1 VCEDRLAV
9 CRQTDQKDF
18 KNLTPEIRAF
28 HQPLAAALKRK
39 ALWGE
44 AGSAQNRV
52 LRSGQGWRVV
62 EVLCTSGPGDLSI
75 EERYWSVAISL
86 VLSGTFSYRSAKGS
100 LLMSPGALLLGNAG
114 HTYQCSHEHGEG
126 DRCLSFQFD
135 PALFEDLAR
144 DCGVSKA
151 YFSSDR
157 LPPLRAT
164 AQLTA
169 RAVAAMQMQDSFE
182 ELALELAGAA
192 LRICQDIHPAPVA
205 STKRTETRI
214 AEVLRHLESSAVQSL
229 RLEDL
234 ARMAGLSRYHFLRAF
249 KSVTGV
255 TPHQWVLRAR
265 LRDAAHRL
273 ATSRSRVTE
282 IALDAGFTD
291 LSNFIRGFVA
301 EYGVSPRKYR
311 AGT

>member
-1 VCEDRLAV
+1 MS
-9 CRQTDQKDF
+9 
-18 KNLTPEIRAF
+18 EIRAF
-28 HQPLAAALKRK
+28 HESLAAALKRK
-39 ALWGE
+39 AVRGE
-44 AGSAQNRV
+44 PGSAQNRV
-52 LRSGQGWRVV
+52 LAGGQGWRVV
-62 EVLCTSGPGDLSI
+62 EVLCTSGPRDLSI

-100 LLMSPGALLLGNAG
+100 LLMSSGALLLGNAG

-135 PALFEDLAR
+135 PSLFEDLAR
-144 DCGVSKA
+144 DSGVSKA

-169 RAVAAMQMQDSFE
+169 RAVTAMQMQDSFE
-182 ELALELAGAA
+182 ELALEIAGTA
-192 LRICQDIHPAPVA
+192 LRICQGVHPAPLA
-205 STKRTETRI
+205 GTKRTETHI
-214 AEVLRHLESSAVQSL
+214 AEVVRHLESSAAQSL

-234 ARMAGLSRYHFLRAF
+234 ARMAGLSRYHFLRVF

-255 TPHQWVLRAR
+255 TPHQWMLRAR

-273 ATSRSRVTE
+273 ATSRSPVTE

-291 LSNFIRGFVA
+291 LSNFIRSFVA

-311 AGT
+311 AGPRCTTRANEIV

>member
-1 VCEDRLAV
+1 L
-9 CRQTDQKDF
+9 
-18 KNLTPEIRAF
+18 PSEITAL
-28 HQPLAAALKRK
+28 HEPLAAALKRK
-39 ALWGE
+39 VLRGE
-44 AGSAQNRV
+44 PGSAQNRV
-52 LRSGQGWRVV
+52 LAEGEGWRVV

-100 LLMSPGALLLGNAG
+100 GLMSPGALLLGNVG

-135 PALFEDLAR
+135 PPLFDDLAR
-144 DCGVSKA
+144 DSGVSKA
-151 YFSSDR
+151 HFSSDR

-169 RAVAAMQMQDSFE
+169 RAVTAMQMQGSFE
-182 ELALELAGAA
+182 ELAMELASTA
-192 LRICQDIHPAPVA
+192 LRICQDVQFAPVA
-205 STKRTETRI
+205 GTKRTEARI
-214 AEVLRHLESSAVQSL
+214 AEVVRHLESSTVQSA

-255 TPHQWVLRAR
+255 TPHQWVLRTR

-273 ATSRSRVTE
+273 ATTRSAVTE
-282 IALDAGFTD
+282 IALDAGFPD
-291 LSNFIRGFVA
+291 LSNFIRSFGA

-311 AGT
+311 AEL

>member
-1 VCEDRLAV
+1 V
-9 CRQTDQKDF
+9 
-18 KNLTPEIRAF
+18 
-28 HQPLAAALKRK
+28 AALKRK
-39 ALWGE
+39 ALRGE
-44 AGSAQNRV
+44 PGSAQNRV
-52 LRSGQGWRVV
+52 LAGGEGWRVV
-62 EVLCTSGPGDLSI
+62 EVLCTSGPDDPSI

-100 LLMSPGALLLGNAG
+100 LLMSPGALLLGNVG

-135 PALFEDLAR
+135 PALFEEVAR
-144 DCGVSKA
+144 DSGVSKA
-151 YFSSDR
+151 HFSSDR

-169 RAVAAMQMQDSFE
+169 RAVTAIQIQDSFE
-182 ELALELAGAA
+182 ELALEFAGSA
-192 LRICQDIHPAPVA
+192 LRICRDVHLAPMPG
-205 STKRTETRI
+205 TKRTETRI
-214 AEVLRHLESSAVQSL
+214 AEVLRHLESGAVQSP

-255 TPHQWVLRAR
+255 TPHQWVLRTQ

-273 ATSRSRVTE
+273 ATSRSPVTE
-282 IALDAGFTD
+282 IALEAGFAD
-291 LSNFIRGFVA
+291 LSNFIRSFGA

-311 AGT
+311 ARP